1 MLSSVEIDQVR
12 LPPTDEQL
20 GVVCTQVGREWT
32 RPAGKERSQQ
42 NHTAPLK
49 SRLFSGFREYSGNW
63 ILAYVVQGVGKVEV
77 GDGPQKA
84 VQAGDVILI
93 PPENTYRI
101 AMHRD
106 TDHCLYYVNFEGE
119 SLTQRKVCTAIDELF
134 PLAHIGLNADVVNM
148 FQSMI
153 EIGRVHTNEAQR
165 EAGATIVLLVAK
177 LVNLLHRTRD
187 KGLEP
192 SCVERAKTIMATYIR
207 DHVSVA
213 SLAEQLGMPVSTFTR
228 VFRAESGKS
237 PYHFFLQHK
246 VEATKADLRNVDI
259 PLRVIAENYGFT
271 DQYHFSRV
279 FTHVTGMRPSEW
291 RQQNVSAFNLH

>member
-1 MLSSVEIDQVR
+1 MVSSVAIDQVR

-20 GVVCTQVGREWT
+20 GVVCTLIGQEQT
-32 RPAGKERSQQ
+32 RPQGTEHSQQ
-42 NHTAPLK
+42 SITTLRK
-49 SRLFSGFREYSGNW
+49 SRLFSGFQERSENW
-63 ILAYVVQGVGKVEV
+63 ILTYVVQGAGEVEV
-77 GDGPQKA
+77 EDASRRA
-84 VQAGDVILI
+84 VHPGDVILI

-106 TDHCLYYVNFEGE
+106 IDHCLYYVTFEGE
-119 SLTQRKVCTAIDELF
+119 SLTERKVCTAIDELF
-134 PLAHIGLNADVVNM
+134 PLAHIGLNVDVVNM

-153 EIGRVHTNEAQR
+153 DIGRTHTDEAQR

-187 KGLEP
+187 KGYQP
-192 SCVERAKTIMATYIR
+192 SCVERARTIMATYIR
-207 DHVSVA
+207 DHVTVA
-213 SLAEQLGMPVSTFTR
+213 SLARQLGMPVSTFNR

-246 VEATKADLRNVDI
+246 VEATKAELRDVDI
-259 PLRVIAENYGFT
+259 PLRVIAEKYGFT

-279 FTHVTGMRPSEW
+279 FTQVTGMRPSEW
-291 RQQNVSAFNLH
+291 RQQDVSALDLL